1 MLCLLSV
8 SPSENIIAKRA
19 NIFVLLTEVYP
30 AWRKVFG
37 IWLSRNKAGTIRRPW
52 WFPGENGHN
61 QFKKHVRNQEAF
73 DMDLKE

>member
-37 IWLSRNKAGTIRRPW
+37 IWLSRNKVGTIRRPW

-61 QFKKHVRNQEAF
+61 QFKKHVRNQETF
-73 DMDLKE
+73 DMA